1 MFCQTILG
9 MACASV
15 RHDVIFFKA
24 VMMIKCLSFR
34 GKKAIIFTTA
44 GLTLDTIF
52 SIETLPQILVQIGRL
67 IVDGVI
73 VGIESLALLQG
84 YFSQKVSDFD
94 SVLGMEYVPQC
105 SRQLI
110 PLPYPEFHGNV
121 TACEQTENT
130 NLWLAFKKISSN
142 ANSLGC
148 KR

>member
-1 MFCQTILG
+1 M
-9 MACASV
+9 
-15 RHDVIFFKA
+15 
-24 VMMIKCLSFR
+24 
-34 GKKAIIFTTA
+34 
-44 GLTLDTIF
+44 
-52 SIETLPQILVQIGRL
+52 
-67 IVDGVI
+67 DGVI
-73 VGIESLALLQG
+73 VGIESLALFQG

-130 NLWLAFKKISSN
+130 NLWLAFKKYLLTQIV
-142 ANSLGC
+142 LDV